1 MTPRRPD
8 ELAAWVA
15 ASRAAQGLPEH
26 VEDERTLTLVAFE
39 LVEGRCDAPAA

>member
-1 MTPRRPD
+1 MTPAWPD

-26 VEDERTLTLVAFE
+26 VKDERTLALVAFK